1 MFFHTMSF
9 YHLSKEMALALNDIL
24 GRVCSYN
31 KDFSREDIAI
41 TWINY
46 KSDDRSV
53 FKGFGSGINN
63 KKMVYPASIVK
74 LVYGLAAYYWIKKGS
89 LLLSEE
95 IIDAVRK
102 MFSFSSNNA
111 TSFLI
116 DLLTGTTSGPCIQG
130 ELWENWKYQ
139 RNIINNWLHNLNWEE
154 LIGINCCQKTWDD
167 GPFGR
172 EKEFYGDDNKNRNAM
187 TTDSAARILEEIM
200 IHIDYQDNDLNL
212 RSFLKRNLDKVVLK
226 NDPLNQIDGFLGAG
240 LPESINLWSKAGL
253 MSEVR
258 HDSVWWINNQSLQ
271 TLLVVFCNG
280 EKYSKNNFFLPLIAK
295 EVYEFNRRFIIEE
308 LN

>member
-1 MFFHTMSF
+1 MSF
-9 YHLSKEMALALNDIL
+9 YYLSEEMGLALNDIL

-46 KSDDRSV
+46 KSENKSV
-53 FKGFGSGINN
+53 FKGFGTGFNN

-89 LLLSEE
+89 LLLSDE
-95 IIDAVRK
+95 ITGAVQK
-102 MFSFSSNNA
+102 MLSFSSNNA

-116 DLLTGTTSGPCIQG
+116 DLLTGTTSGPCIEG

-139 RNIINNWLHNLNWEE
+139 RNIINDWLHDLSWEE

-172 EKEFYGDDNKNRNAM
+172 EKEFYGYENKNRNAM
-187 TTDSAARILEEIM
+187 TTDSTARVFEEIM
-200 IHIDYQDNDLNL
+200 IHIDYQKDDLHLRDFLTRDLNKAAL
-212 RSFLKRNLDKVVLK
+212 ELDS
-226 NDPLNQIDGFLGAG
+226 LNQIYGFLGEG
-240 LPESINLWSKAGL
+240 LPESTKLWSKAGL

-258 HDSVWWINNQSLQ
+258 HDSAWWINNQSLQ
-271 TLLVVFCNG
+271 TLLVVFCDG
-280 EKYSKNNFFLPLIAK
+280 EKYSKDTSFLPLLSK
-295 EVYEFNRRFIIEE
+295 EVYEFNKKYTI
-308 LN
+308 